1 MGLKTSMTNEEM
13 DAMDPRE
20 YIRKGPFGEFSKR
33 AWRRANAVLDQ
44 LEAAEA
50 KLATANRHLLD
61 LTTERQEYI
70 DEIDELRMEI
80 EKLKHGGELPE
91 IYE

>member
-1 MGLKTSMTNEEM
+1 MGLKTSLTNEQM
-13 DAMDPRE
+13 DNMDPRE

-33 AWRRANAVLDQ
+33 AWRRANAVLDK

-50 KLATANRHLLD
+50 KLSAANLQVLGLMAQQR
-61 LTTERQEYI
+61 EYI
-70 DEIDELRMEI
+70 EEIDELRMEI

>member
-1 MGLKTSMTNEEM
+1 MGLKTSLTNEQM
-13 DAMDPRE
+13 DNMDPRE

-33 AWRRANAVLDQ
+33 AWRRANAILDQ

-50 KLATANRHLLD
+50 KLATANRHVLD

-80 EKLKHGGELPE
+80 EKLEHGGELPE